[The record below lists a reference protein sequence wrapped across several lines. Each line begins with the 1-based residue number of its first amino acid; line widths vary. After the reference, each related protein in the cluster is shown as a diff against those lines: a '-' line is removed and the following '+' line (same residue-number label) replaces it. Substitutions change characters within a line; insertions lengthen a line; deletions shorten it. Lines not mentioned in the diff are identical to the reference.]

1 MSQINGYPSPNP
13 YSYGTGDTVN
23 NPALD
28 TEALRAKQIQADGL
42 RMSNDATQDSNVKS
56 AAEKRR

>member
-1 MSQINGYPSPNP
+1 MSTINLTP
-13 YSYGTGDTVN
+13 YMQPFGTGN
-23 NPALD
+23 SAGNPAL
-28 TEALRAKQIQADGL
+28 EAEEQRAKQIQADGL